1 MFLKRKCRRT
11 PRQSH
16 TLDEK
21 KPTKYRTEKF
31 LFYEDNVNNKIK
43 CEIKYIQ
50 ATVCICTFIY
60 VDSFSLSLCGCAAY
74 QIVFLISREVDAHLC
89 RVACDAADTWRA
101 AERKM
106 AASTFYLEHYLD
118 SLEDLPVDLKNNF
131 SRMHD
136 LDKRYQFLVPGT
148 VNPTTVP

>member
-1 MFLKRKCRRT
+1 VARK
-11 PRQSH
+11 
-16 TLDEK
+16 
-21 KPTKYRTEKF
+21 
-31 LFYEDNVNNKIK
+31 
-43 CEIKYIQ
+43 
-50 ATVCICTFIY
+50 
-60 VDSFSLSLCGCAAY
+60 
-74 QIVFLISREVDAHLC
+74 
-89 RVACDAADTWRA
+89 
-101 AERKM
+101 ERKM